1 MEIDWNV
8 VNANFIRRQLER
20 CTVSTVFQFKF
31 MINLYSLHRLNRTN
45 VIKSGDQENF
55 KDIHR
60 YTLLKGYFCWKTNST
75 FILIPCNWIY
85 TYNRMC
91 VCTYIY
97 TYIYIYI
104 HIFIYILIYSYTCIR
119 VCMYISAW
127 NTRMGIM
134 RVYPLSIR

>member
-1 MEIDWNV
+1 MEIDWNI

-45 VIKSGDQENF
+45 VIKSGDQGNF

-97 TYIYIYI
+97 IIYTYIYIYS
-104 HIFIYILIYSYTCIR
+104 YILVYMYTYVCIR
-119 VCMYISAW
+119 ISLLE
-127 NTRMGIM
+127 I
-134 RVYPLSIR
+134 RVWE

>member
-1 MEIDWNV
+1 MEIDWNI

-31 MINLYSLHRLNRTN
+31 MINLYSLYRLNRTN
-45 VIKSGDQENF
+45 VIKLGDQENF

-97 TYIYIYI
+97 IIYTYIYIYS
-104 HIFIYILIYSYTCIR
+104 YILVHMYTCVYVYLCLKYAYGNNAR
-119 VCMYISAW
+119 ISAF
-127 NTRMGIM
+127 N
-134 RVYPLSIR
+134 SIDM